1 MSVPLLCLQLSAP
14 VTPVVSS
21 PLPAL
26 RLHIQSFLDRE
37 IWRMLSTTD
46 VVRGFPILRKTEP
59 SALDRDDQP
68 ASVLHPSGF
77 SPPLPPPFDRSVVR
91 GSQRNRPPPPPGW
104 GQDGGTDSHQDACSE
119 TELIFSVQEYIADV
133 SQLSKF
139 DKEGEVLLVPWLRFT
154 VLQVPSSH
162 VILDAIFFFVA
173 LETQTPP
180 KGWGGGGNAF
190 GHFVDCPPAWQPTA
204 VGH

>member
-1 MSVPLLCLQLSAP
+1 MTSLQAYSTLL
-14 VTPVVSS
+14 VS
-21 PLPAL
+21 P
-26 RLHIQSFLDRE
+26 
-37 IWRMLSTTD
+37 
-46 VVRGFPILRKTEP
+46 
-59 SALDRDDQP
+59 
-68 ASVLHPSGF
+68 
-77 SPPLPPPFDRSVVR
+77 PPLPPPFDRSVVR
-91 GSQRNRPPPPPGW
+91 GSQRNRPPPPPPGW

-139 DKEGEVLLVPWLRFT
+139 DKESEVLLVPWLRFT

-180 KGWGGGGNAF
+180 KGWGGGAAMLLAISWTAHLPGNRQRLAIDR
-190 GHFVDCPPAWQPTA
+190 GGRVIDR
-204 VGH
+204 